1 MTHGVHAGG
10 ISGQIFRV
18 KKSCDYYRR
27 TLPFVLNV
35 VFKRGVTGSGVYHAL
50 KYGAWTDRLI
60 NGHSVREFISVDY
73 PLTFTLDQ
81 ACRRGQKKDETTTP
95 NRIRKWSP
103 TLLLT
108 GRYPGCLR
116 RSDGM
121 RNFLDSMVV
130 DKWSWKFAIIN
141 NALTKTSLCVK

>member
-1 MTHGVHAGG
+1 M
-10 ISGQIFRV
+10 S
-18 KKSCDYYRR
+18 
-27 TLPFVLNV
+27 
-35 VFKRGVTGSGVYHAL
+35 
-50 KYGAWTDRLI
+50 
-60 NGHSVREFISVDY
+60 
-73 PLTFTLDQ
+73 
-81 ACRRGQKKDETTTP
+81 TTTP

-130 DKWSWKFAIIN
+130 DEKGARFEFMNVSRFPPRTGVSQVRYILTGLNGHVW
-141 NALTKTSLCVK
+141 ALTSDN

>member
-1 MTHGVHAGG
+1 MEWTAVSVGA
-10 ISGQIFRV
+10 FRPV
-18 KKSCDYYRR
+18 KVSTRDTRAKED
-27 TLPFVLNV
+27 TQHN
-35 VFKRGVTGSGVYHAL
+35 
-50 KYGAWTDRLI
+50 I
-60 NGHSVREFISVDY
+60 HSVLITIKNINYGRHP
-73 PLTFTLDQ
+73 PLTAWSVSRFKTQ
-81 ACRRGQKKDETTTP
+81 TKKMLTTTP

-130 DKWSWKFAIIN
+130 DRNGLKFGIMN
-141 NALTKTSLCVK
+141 YC

>member
-10 ISGQIFRV
+10 ISGQMFRV
-18 KKSCDYYRR
+18 KKSCDFYRR

-50 KYGAWTDRLI
+50 NEVRRLDRQTYQWSFGKRI
-60 NGHSVREFISVDY
+60 HI
-73 PLTFTLDQ
+73 
-81 ACRRGQKKDETTTP
+81 CGQQSPDSHPRSSLPARAKKDETTTP

-130 DKWSWKFAIIN
+130 DE
-141 NALTKTSLCVK
+141 